1 MPLSISTTKTGLY
14 PSNKHTIFE
23 HVSENRLPRKEEN
36 KGMQVSF
43 LRKEGRLSMNS
54 SLIEQEAL
62 IDNAWI
68 YNSIRPL
75 RVRLGSAFFMF

>member
-62 IDNAWI
+62 IDNVWI
-68 YNSIRPL
+68 YNLIRPL